1 MLYFVQ
7 NTLLKKKGSLSISAS
22 PVCQEDTG
30 LGETFSGFCVT
41 STMALDVI
49 SKGLGHKHSVTFGVI
64 NGVTSAIQRTKVTL
78 TVTLNGTGRD
88 THTNGDTHIECP

>member
-1 MLYFVQ
+1 
-7 NTLLKKKGSLSISAS
+7 
-22 PVCQEDTG
+22 
-30 LGETFSGFCVT
+30 
-41 STMALDVI
+41 MALDVI

-88 THTNGDTHIECP
+88 THTNGDTHIDRDTRQSSVPRDTRIECP

>member
-1 MLYFVQ
+1 MLSNRKTQDEVRPLVVFV
-7 NTLLKKKGSLSISAS
+7 S
-22 PVCQEDTG
+22 PP
-30 LGETFSGFCVT
+30 
-41 STMALDVI
+41 TMALDVI

-88 THTNGDTHIECP
+88 THTNGDTQSECP